1 MTVLTGDSPR
11 VKVTVPDRPGDKRA
25 GRILT
30 SDIGLQ
36 LALSE
41 L

>member
-1 MTVLTGDSPR
+1 MTVLTGDSPG

-30 SDIGLQ
+30 SDIDLQ